1 MFPHP
6 SSSSALEESVRYI
19 ININYTIVC
28 FESQGISHKT
38 TRNNG
43 IFLLIEKKSHILLQK
58 INRKLFCKGD
68 VTVVF
73 RGFCCFFRFFGL
85 CFCCFHRLCWFGS
98 SCFCCGCF
106 GSCCF
111 RCRWLSLS
119 RGFGLCLLGLLFCC
133 KFLLSSALSRLLLPP
148 VLNLLYLL
156 PYSIT
161 SLANSIYSPALLLL
175 FLNSTTGA
183 LLSWDHSMEL
193 STRMKVSK
201 R

>member
-1 MFPHP
+1 MAALEAVVFAAAGFLFLVVLGFA
-6 SSSSALEESVRYI
+6 SSAFSSAATLVS
-19 ININYTIVC
+19 
-28 FESQGISHKT
+28 S
-38 TRNNG
+38 
-43 IFLLIEKKSHILLQK
+43 
-58 INRKLFCKGD
+58 
-68 VTVVF
+68 
-73 RGFCCFFRFFGL
+73 FFG
-85 CFCCFHRLCWFGS
+85 S
-98 SCFCCGCF
+98 V
-106 GSCCF
+106 
-111 RCRWLSLS
+111 
-119 RGFGLCLLGLLFCC
+119 
-133 KFLLSSALSRLLLPP
+133 SAAFAA